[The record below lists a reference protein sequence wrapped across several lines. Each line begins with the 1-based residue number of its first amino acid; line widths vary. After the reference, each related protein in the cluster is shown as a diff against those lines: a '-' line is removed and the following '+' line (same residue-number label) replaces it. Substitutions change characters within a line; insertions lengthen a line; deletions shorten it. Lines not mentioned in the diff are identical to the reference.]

1 MQIIRIA
8 LAALA
13 LSGLTLPV
21 QADQAGITDITA
33 LFTTFDGATGIPL
46 PKDTGRDFERIVGDT
61 CNPPADPLIEGSLQG
76 GLIGMAL
83 DFAFSEI
90 QEGQKA
96 LDDSFTRSYFANK
109 NIAALDIPV
118 GQARCIAIARL
129 QIDADRRIRGYY
141 SLHVLALV
149 RDSEHAF
156 VVRPLY
162 LHTPVL
168 KNKVP
173 ASGLPKADAAISVSF
188 VFIDK
193 ALDEVTVT
201 REFSVQD
208 YATGKDAGPHVF
220 ALSAA
225 IGAAGGYHDF
235 EDSAYLPYHAGRP
248 VSIAIAVTETG
259 ERSGGLARLFRLNA
273 VAMRDSLKQAIR

>member
-1 MQIIRIA
+1 MQIMRSTI
-8 LAALA
+8 AALA
-13 LSGLTLPV
+13 LTGLTASA
-21 QADQAGITDITA
+21 QADQADFTDITA

-46 PKDTGRDFERIVGDT
+46 PKDTGRDYERIVGEV
-61 CNPPADPLIEGSLQG
+61 CNPAADALIEGSLQG

-90 QEGQKA
+90 QDAQKA
-96 LDDSFTRSYFANK
+96 VDDSFTRSYSANK
-109 NIAALDIPV
+109 NIAALDIPI

-129 QIDADRRIRGYY
+129 QIDGERRIRGYY
-141 SLHVLALV
+141 SLAVLALI
-149 RDSEHAF
+149 RDSDDAF
-156 VVRPLY
+156 ALRPLY

-168 KNKVP
+168 KNTKP

-188 VFIDK
+188 VFIDRS
-193 ALDEVTVT
+193 LNEVTLS

-208 YATGKDAGPHVF
+208 YTTGKDASPHVF

-259 ERSGGLARLFRLNA
+259 ERAGGLARLFRLNA
-273 VAMRDSLKQAIR
+273 LGIRDHLKQATR